1 MKKLP
6 AITALALALISGLA
20 QADRLEDIRKAGVLR
35 VASFDSNPPFG
46 FVDAK
51 SKQIEGLD
59 VDYAKALA
67 DKLGVRLQV
76 LPTNPANRIPLL
88 TANKVDL
95 VLANFTIT
103 PERAQQVDFSIPYF
117 SSGQQFIVKK
127 GTLTSPEVLNKWR
140 VGVDKG
146 TVNEGVLREK
156 FPGAKVIAYDDTP
169 FAFTA
174 LRNGQV
180 QAITQDGPKL
190 IGLLANVPDRDK
202 YEVPPFTISNDLIG
216 VGIPKG
222 EKALTEFVDKS
233 LRELEQDGQAQKI
246 YDTWFGPQTK
256 TRWRA
261 CTRSATRAERPA
273 SPARPARLTSLR
285 RVFRSTRR
293 NPAHV
298 RRTSRPAVPALVARR
313 LPADPRSCPAQLP
326 ARHPDRRPLAIA
338 RLSRRRLLSWP
349 ARAYLALFRNT
360 PLLVQLFFWYFGVPA
375 LLPEALVSWLNT
387 PHETPLLDWPS
398 FEFLAGAWGLTLY
411 TSAFVAEEFRAGIAS
426 VRPEQRAA
434 GLALGLTQRQVWREV
449 VLPQALRTAL
459 PPLLG
464 QYMNALK
471 NSSLAMAIGLAELSY
486 ASRQVETETFKTFQA
501 FGIATLLYIGA
512 IALIE
517 AFGQALQ
524 QTRRYRQGGA

>member
-1 MKKLP
+1 MFGELLAP
-6 AITALALALISGLA
+6 QYLRWLLDGFLLTLGLALLSCLLA
-20 QADRLEDIRKAGVLR
+20 
-35 VASFDSNPPFG
+35 
-46 FVDAK
+46 
-51 SKQIEGLD
+51 
-59 VDYAKALA
+59 
-67 DKLGVRLQV
+67 
-76 LPTNPANRIPLL
+76 T
-88 TANKVDL
+88 
-95 VLANFTIT
+95 
-103 PERAQQVDFSIPYF
+103 
-117 SSGQQFIVKK
+117 
-127 GTLTSPEVLNKWR
+127 
-140 VGVDKG
+140 
-146 TVNEGVLREK
+146 
-156 FPGAKVIAYDDTP
+156 
-169 FAFTA
+169 
-174 LRNGQV
+174 
-180 QAITQDGPKL
+180 L
-190 IGLLANVPDRDK
+190 IGA
-202 YEVPPFTISNDLIG
+202 
-216 VGIPKG
+216 
-222 EKALTEFVDKS
+222 
-233 LRELEQDGQAQKI
+233 
-246 YDTWFGPQTK
+246 
-256 TRWRA
+256 
-261 CTRSATRAERPA
+261 
-273 SPARPARLTSLR
+273 
-285 RVFRSTRR
+285 
-293 NPAHV
+293 
-298 RRTSRPAVPALVARR
+298 
-313 LPADPRSCPAQLP
+313 
-326 ARHPDRRPLAIA
+326 PLAIA

-398 FEFLAGAWGLTLY
+398 FEFFAGAWGLTLY

-434 GLALGLTQRQVWREV
+434 GLALGLTQRQVWRVV

>member
-1 MKKLP
+1 MP
-6 AITALALALISGLA
+6 A
-20 QADRLEDIRKAGVLR
+20 
-35 VASFDSNPPFG
+35 
-46 FVDAK
+46 
-51 SKQIEGLD
+51 
-59 VDYAKALA
+59 
-67 DKLGVRLQV
+67 
-76 LPTNPANRIPLL
+76 
-88 TANKVDL
+88 
-95 VLANFTIT
+95 
-103 PERAQQVDFSIPYF
+103 
-117 SSGQQFIVKK
+117 
-127 GTLTSPEVLNKWR
+127 
-140 VGVDKG
+140 
-146 TVNEGVLREK
+146 
-156 FPGAKVIAYDDTP
+156 
-169 FAFTA
+169 
-174 LRNGQV
+174 
-180 QAITQDGPKL
+180 
-190 IGLLANVPDRDK
+190 
-202 YEVPPFTISNDLIG
+202 
-216 VGIPKG
+216 
-222 EKALTEFVDKS
+222 
-233 LRELEQDGQAQKI
+233 
-246 YDTWFGPQTK
+246 
-256 TRWRA
+256 
-261 CTRSATRAERPA
+261 C
-273 SPARPARLTSLR
+273 
-285 RVFRSTRR
+285 
-293 NPAHV
+293 
-298 RRTSRPAVPALVARR
+298 
-313 LPADPRSCPAQLP
+313 
-326 ARHPDRRPLAIA
+326 HPDWRPLAIA

-434 GLALGLTQRQVWREV
+434 GLALGLTQRQVWRVV

>member
-1 MKKLP
+1 M
-6 AITALALALISGLA
+6 
-20 QADRLEDIRKAGVLR
+20 
-35 VASFDSNPPFG
+35 
-46 FVDAK
+46 
-51 SKQIEGLD
+51 
-59 VDYAKALA
+59 
-67 DKLGVRLQV
+67 
-76 LPTNPANRIPLL
+76 
-88 TANKVDL
+88 
-95 VLANFTIT
+95 
-103 PERAQQVDFSIPYF
+103 
-117 SSGQQFIVKK
+117 
-127 GTLTSPEVLNKWR
+127 
-140 VGVDKG
+140 
-146 TVNEGVLREK
+146 
-156 FPGAKVIAYDDTP
+156 
-169 FAFTA
+169 
-174 LRNGQV
+174 
-180 QAITQDGPKL
+180 
-190 IGLLANVPDRDK
+190 
-202 YEVPPFTISNDLIG
+202 
-216 VGIPKG
+216 
-222 EKALTEFVDKS
+222 
-233 LRELEQDGQAQKI
+233 
-246 YDTWFGPQTK
+246 
-256 TRWRA
+256 
-261 CTRSATRAERPA
+261 
-273 SPARPARLTSLR
+273 
-285 RVFRSTRR
+285 
-293 NPAHV
+293 
-298 RRTSRPAVPALVARR
+298 
-313 LPADPRSCPAQLP
+313 P
-326 ARHPDRRPLAIA
+326 ARHPARRPLAIA

-398 FEFLAGAWGLTLY
+398 FEFLAAAWGLTLY

>member
-1 MKKLP
+1 MFGELLAP
-6 AITALALALISGLA
+6 QYLRWLLDGFLLTLGLALLSCLLA
-20 QADRLEDIRKAGVLR
+20 
-35 VASFDSNPPFG
+35 
-46 FVDAK
+46 
-51 SKQIEGLD
+51 
-59 VDYAKALA
+59 
-67 DKLGVRLQV
+67 
-76 LPTNPANRIPLL
+76 T
-88 TANKVDL
+88 
-95 VLANFTIT
+95 
-103 PERAQQVDFSIPYF
+103 
-117 SSGQQFIVKK
+117 
-127 GTLTSPEVLNKWR
+127 
-140 VGVDKG
+140 
-146 TVNEGVLREK
+146 
-156 FPGAKVIAYDDTP
+156 
-169 FAFTA
+169 
-174 LRNGQV
+174 
-180 QAITQDGPKL
+180 L
-190 IGLLANVPDRDK
+190 IGA
-202 YEVPPFTISNDLIG
+202 
-216 VGIPKG
+216 
-222 EKALTEFVDKS
+222 
-233 LRELEQDGQAQKI
+233 
-246 YDTWFGPQTK
+246 
-256 TRWRA
+256 
-261 CTRSATRAERPA
+261 
-273 SPARPARLTSLR
+273 
-285 RVFRSTRR
+285 
-293 NPAHV
+293 
-298 RRTSRPAVPALVARR
+298 
-313 LPADPRSCPAQLP
+313 
-326 ARHPDRRPLAIA
+326 PLAIA
-338 RLSRRRLLSWP
+338 RLARRRLLSWP

-434 GLALGLTQRQVWREV
+434 GLALGLTQRQVWRVV

>member
-1 MKKLP
+1 MFGELLAP
-6 AITALALALISGLA
+6 QYLRWLLDGFLLTLGLALLSCLLA
-20 QADRLEDIRKAGVLR
+20 
-35 VASFDSNPPFG
+35 
-46 FVDAK
+46 
-51 SKQIEGLD
+51 
-59 VDYAKALA
+59 
-67 DKLGVRLQV
+67 
-76 LPTNPANRIPLL
+76 T
-88 TANKVDL
+88 
-95 VLANFTIT
+95 
-103 PERAQQVDFSIPYF
+103 
-117 SSGQQFIVKK
+117 
-127 GTLTSPEVLNKWR
+127 
-140 VGVDKG
+140 
-146 TVNEGVLREK
+146 
-156 FPGAKVIAYDDTP
+156 
-169 FAFTA
+169 
-174 LRNGQV
+174 
-180 QAITQDGPKL
+180 L
-190 IGLLANVPDRDK
+190 IGA
-202 YEVPPFTISNDLIG
+202 
-216 VGIPKG
+216 
-222 EKALTEFVDKS
+222 
-233 LRELEQDGQAQKI
+233 
-246 YDTWFGPQTK
+246 
-256 TRWRA
+256 
-261 CTRSATRAERPA
+261 
-273 SPARPARLTSLR
+273 
-285 RVFRSTRR
+285 
-293 NPAHV
+293 
-298 RRTSRPAVPALVARR
+298 
-313 LPADPRSCPAQLP
+313 
-326 ARHPDRRPLAIA
+326 PLAIA

-434 GLALGLTQRQVWREV
+434 GFALGLTQRQVWRVV

-517 AFGQALQ
+517 AFGQVLQ

>member
-1 MKKLP
+1 MFGELLAP
-6 AITALALALISGLA
+6 QYLRWLLDGFLLTLGLALLSCLLA
-20 QADRLEDIRKAGVLR
+20 
-35 VASFDSNPPFG
+35 
-46 FVDAK
+46 
-51 SKQIEGLD
+51 
-59 VDYAKALA
+59 
-67 DKLGVRLQV
+67 
-76 LPTNPANRIPLL
+76 T
-88 TANKVDL
+88 
-95 VLANFTIT
+95 
-103 PERAQQVDFSIPYF
+103 
-117 SSGQQFIVKK
+117 
-127 GTLTSPEVLNKWR
+127 
-140 VGVDKG
+140 
-146 TVNEGVLREK
+146 
-156 FPGAKVIAYDDTP
+156 
-169 FAFTA
+169 
-174 LRNGQV
+174 
-180 QAITQDGPKL
+180 L
-190 IGLLANVPDRDK
+190 IGA
-202 YEVPPFTISNDLIG
+202 
-216 VGIPKG
+216 
-222 EKALTEFVDKS
+222 
-233 LRELEQDGQAQKI
+233 
-246 YDTWFGPQTK
+246 
-256 TRWRA
+256 
-261 CTRSATRAERPA
+261 
-273 SPARPARLTSLR
+273 
-285 RVFRSTRR
+285 
-293 NPAHV
+293 
-298 RRTSRPAVPALVARR
+298 
-313 LPADPRSCPAQLP
+313 
-326 ARHPDRRPLAIA
+326 PLAIA

-434 GLALGLTQRQVWREV
+434 GLALGLTQRQVWRVV

-486 ASRQVETETFKTFQA
+486 ASRKVETETFKTFQA

>member
-1 MKKLP
+1 MFGELLAP
-6 AITALALALISGLA
+6 QYLRWLLDGFLLTLGLALLSCLLA
-20 QADRLEDIRKAGVLR
+20 
-35 VASFDSNPPFG
+35 
-46 FVDAK
+46 
-51 SKQIEGLD
+51 
-59 VDYAKALA
+59 
-67 DKLGVRLQV
+67 
-76 LPTNPANRIPLL
+76 T
-88 TANKVDL
+88 
-95 VLANFTIT
+95 
-103 PERAQQVDFSIPYF
+103 
-117 SSGQQFIVKK
+117 
-127 GTLTSPEVLNKWR
+127 
-140 VGVDKG
+140 
-146 TVNEGVLREK
+146 
-156 FPGAKVIAYDDTP
+156 
-169 FAFTA
+169 
-174 LRNGQV
+174 
-180 QAITQDGPKL
+180 L
-190 IGLLANVPDRDK
+190 IG
-202 YEVPPFTISNDLIG
+202 T
-216 VGIPKG
+216 
-222 EKALTEFVDKS
+222 
-233 LRELEQDGQAQKI
+233 
-246 YDTWFGPQTK
+246 
-256 TRWRA
+256 
-261 CTRSATRAERPA
+261 
-273 SPARPARLTSLR
+273 
-285 RVFRSTRR
+285 
-293 NPAHV
+293 
-298 RRTSRPAVPALVARR
+298 
-313 LPADPRSCPAQLP
+313 
-326 ARHPDRRPLAIA
+326 PLAIA

-398 FEFLAGAWGLTLY
+398 FEFLAAAWELTLY

-434 GLALGLTQRQVWREV
+434 GLALGLTQRQVWRVV

>member
-1 MKKLP
+1 MFGELLAP
-6 AITALALALISGLA
+6 QYLRWLLDGFLLTLGLALLSCLLA
-20 QADRLEDIRKAGVLR
+20 
-35 VASFDSNPPFG
+35 
-46 FVDAK
+46 
-51 SKQIEGLD
+51 
-59 VDYAKALA
+59 
-67 DKLGVRLQV
+67 
-76 LPTNPANRIPLL
+76 T
-88 TANKVDL
+88 
-95 VLANFTIT
+95 
-103 PERAQQVDFSIPYF
+103 
-117 SSGQQFIVKK
+117 
-127 GTLTSPEVLNKWR
+127 
-140 VGVDKG
+140 
-146 TVNEGVLREK
+146 
-156 FPGAKVIAYDDTP
+156 
-169 FAFTA
+169 
-174 LRNGQV
+174 
-180 QAITQDGPKL
+180 L
-190 IGLLANVPDRDK
+190 IGA
-202 YEVPPFTISNDLIG
+202 
-216 VGIPKG
+216 
-222 EKALTEFVDKS
+222 
-233 LRELEQDGQAQKI
+233 
-246 YDTWFGPQTK
+246 
-256 TRWRA
+256 
-261 CTRSATRAERPA
+261 
-273 SPARPARLTSLR
+273 
-285 RVFRSTRR
+285 
-293 NPAHV
+293 
-298 RRTSRPAVPALVARR
+298 
-313 LPADPRSCPAQLP
+313 
-326 ARHPDRRPLAIA
+326 PLAIA

-398 FEFLAGAWGLTLY
+398 FEFLAGAWELTLY

>member
-1 MKKLP
+1 MFGELLAP
-6 AITALALALISGLA
+6 QYLRWLLDGFLLTLGLALLSCLLA
-20 QADRLEDIRKAGVLR
+20 
-35 VASFDSNPPFG
+35 
-46 FVDAK
+46 
-51 SKQIEGLD
+51 
-59 VDYAKALA
+59 
-67 DKLGVRLQV
+67 
-76 LPTNPANRIPLL
+76 T
-88 TANKVDL
+88 
-95 VLANFTIT
+95 
-103 PERAQQVDFSIPYF
+103 
-117 SSGQQFIVKK
+117 
-127 GTLTSPEVLNKWR
+127 
-140 VGVDKG
+140 
-146 TVNEGVLREK
+146 
-156 FPGAKVIAYDDTP
+156 
-169 FAFTA
+169 
-174 LRNGQV
+174 
-180 QAITQDGPKL
+180 L
-190 IGLLANVPDRDK
+190 IGA
-202 YEVPPFTISNDLIG
+202 
-216 VGIPKG
+216 
-222 EKALTEFVDKS
+222 
-233 LRELEQDGQAQKI
+233 
-246 YDTWFGPQTK
+246 
-256 TRWRA
+256 
-261 CTRSATRAERPA
+261 
-273 SPARPARLTSLR
+273 
-285 RVFRSTRR
+285 
-293 NPAHV
+293 
-298 RRTSRPAVPALVARR
+298 
-313 LPADPRSCPAQLP
+313 
-326 ARHPDRRPLAIA
+326 PLAVA

-434 GLALGLTQRQVWREV
+434 GLALGLTQRQVWRVV

>member
-1 MKKLP
+1 MFGELLAP
-6 AITALALALISGLA
+6 QYLRWLLDGFLLTLGLALLSCLLA
-20 QADRLEDIRKAGVLR
+20 
-35 VASFDSNPPFG
+35 
-46 FVDAK
+46 
-51 SKQIEGLD
+51 
-59 VDYAKALA
+59 
-67 DKLGVRLQV
+67 
-76 LPTNPANRIPLL
+76 T
-88 TANKVDL
+88 
-95 VLANFTIT
+95 
-103 PERAQQVDFSIPYF
+103 
-117 SSGQQFIVKK
+117 
-127 GTLTSPEVLNKWR
+127 
-140 VGVDKG
+140 
-146 TVNEGVLREK
+146 
-156 FPGAKVIAYDDTP
+156 
-169 FAFTA
+169 
-174 LRNGQV
+174 
-180 QAITQDGPKL
+180 L
-190 IGLLANVPDRDK
+190 IGA
-202 YEVPPFTISNDLIG
+202 
-216 VGIPKG
+216 
-222 EKALTEFVDKS
+222 
-233 LRELEQDGQAQKI
+233 
-246 YDTWFGPQTK
+246 
-256 TRWRA
+256 
-261 CTRSATRAERPA
+261 
-273 SPARPARLTSLR
+273 
-285 RVFRSTRR
+285 
-293 NPAHV
+293 
-298 RRTSRPAVPALVARR
+298 
-313 LPADPRSCPAQLP
+313 
-326 ARHPDRRPLAIA
+326 PLAIA

-434 GLALGLTQRQVWREV
+434 GLALGLTQRQVWRMV

>member
-1 MKKLP
+1 MFGELLAP
-6 AITALALALISGLA
+6 QYLRWLLDGFLLTLGLALLSCLLA
-20 QADRLEDIRKAGVLR
+20 
-35 VASFDSNPPFG
+35 
-46 FVDAK
+46 
-51 SKQIEGLD
+51 
-59 VDYAKALA
+59 
-67 DKLGVRLQV
+67 
-76 LPTNPANRIPLL
+76 T
-88 TANKVDL
+88 
-95 VLANFTIT
+95 
-103 PERAQQVDFSIPYF
+103 
-117 SSGQQFIVKK
+117 
-127 GTLTSPEVLNKWR
+127 
-140 VGVDKG
+140 
-146 TVNEGVLREK
+146 
-156 FPGAKVIAYDDTP
+156 
-169 FAFTA
+169 
-174 LRNGQV
+174 
-180 QAITQDGPKL
+180 L
-190 IGLLANVPDRDK
+190 IGA
-202 YEVPPFTISNDLIG
+202 
-216 VGIPKG
+216 
-222 EKALTEFVDKS
+222 
-233 LRELEQDGQAQKI
+233 
-246 YDTWFGPQTK
+246 
-256 TRWRA
+256 
-261 CTRSATRAERPA
+261 
-273 SPARPARLTSLR
+273 
-285 RVFRSTRR
+285 
-293 NPAHV
+293 
-298 RRTSRPAVPALVARR
+298 
-313 LPADPRSCPAQLP
+313 
-326 ARHPDRRPLAIA
+326 PLAIA

-434 GLALGLTQRQVWREV
+434 GLALGLTQRQVWRVV

-464 QYMNALK
+464 QYMNTLK